1 MSRALFPTITP
12 DVARR
17 YIGQG
22 RAEINAVALR
32 IHYLMHAQRARDAGN
47 YTFAA
52 AMLRLAERATNTT
65 PAVPGVTCSNPSD
78 ARGAGMAGDGQ
89 V

>member
-32 IHYLMHAQRARDAGN
+32 IHYLMHAQRARDARN
-47 YTFAA
+47 YIFAA
-52 AMLRLAERATNTT
+52 ALLRLMPDAPMAAPTAPAMTCQNT
-65 PAVPGVTCSNPSD
+65 AD
-78 ARGAGMAGDGQ
+78 ADRRGAE
-89 V
+89 VER